1 MNRDSLIVKRI
12 IAVFGPGTDLQIGG
26 WHNRLYIWILGTLAF
41 ARIRDLLLSAAG
53 RFQTKD
59 RFAVLHNVEA
69 IARNCLKVGDIGLE
83 QIHLARLASQQFLLI
98 ARLRQQIVDLGAA
111 SLQFFVRRDKQADD
125 DQPDGNDEQ
134 NTKDLI

>member
-1 MNRDSLIVKRI
+1 MNRDFLIVKCI
-12 IAVFGPGTDLQIGG
+12 VAVLACRAEAARRRVTSTDLQIGG

-41 ARIRDLLLSAAG
+41 ARIRNFLLSAAG

-69 IARNCLKVGDIGLE
+69 IARNCLKVSDIGLE

-111 SLQFFVRRDKQADD
+111 SLQFFVRRDK
-125 DQPDGNDEQ
+125 
-134 NTKDLI
+134 